1 MANAKTPEVF
11 IMVVKT
17 LKLGV
22 ITAGGLALAGG
33 LLFGRDVV
41 SYVSSSARS
50 MQEAVKDSV
59 PIEFELRRAR
69 DLLDD
74 IIPEMHCNVRLIAQ
88 QEVEIDALRKDIGGS
103 RERIKTE
110 TAQIQKLKDALARG
124 SEQLSFTFA
133 GVQYTREQVK
143 EDLARRL
150 DNVKEADVIVAGKQ
164 RLLENRTKAL
174 GAAMQAL
181 ERTRSQKSLLE
192 SQIAAL
198 EGQHKLLQ
206 ATSVGSSIQVDHS
219 KLAQTQ
225 KLIAQIKKQLDTAE
239 RVLAHEAKFTQP
251 IPVDAIS
258 EKDVVSQAEEYLA
271 AARK

>member
-1 MANAKTPEVF
+1 
-11 IMVVKT
+11 MVVKT
-17 LKLGV
+17 LKYGI
-22 ITAGGLALAGG
+22 ITTGALALGGG
-33 LLFGRDVV
+33 LLFGRDLV

-50 MQEAVKDSV
+50 MQSAVKDSV

-69 DLLDD
+69 DLMDD

-88 QEVEIDALRKDIGGS
+88 QEVEIDALRKDVGMS
-103 RERIKTE
+103 RESVKGE
-110 TAQIQKLKDALARG
+110 TVQIQKLKDALGKGEHLFR
-124 SEQLSFTFA
+124 FA
-133 GVQYTREQVK
+133 GIEYTRDQVK

-150 DNVKEADVIVAGKQ
+150 ENVKEADVILAGKQ

-174 GAAMQAL
+174 AAAMQAL
-181 ERTRSQKSLLE
+181 DRTRAQKSLLE

-206 ATSVGSSIQVDHS
+206 ATSVGSSIQVDNS

-251 IPVDAIS
+251 IQVDAVS
-258 EKDVVSQAEEYLA
+258 EKDVVAQAEEYLA
-271 AARK
+271 TARK

>member
-1 MANAKTPEVF
+1 MLLKT
-11 IMVVKT
+11 IKYGVVT
-17 LKLGV
+17 VG
-22 ITAGGLALAGG
+22 ALALAGG

-50 MQEAVKDSV
+50 VQCAVKDAV

-74 IIPEMHCNVRLIAQ
+74 IIPEMHANIRLIAQ
-88 QEVEIDALRKDIGGS
+88 QEVEIDSLRKDVATS
-103 RERIKTE
+103 RESIKAE
-110 TAQIQKLKDALARG
+110 TAQVQKLKDALGKGDSR
-124 SEQLSFTFA
+124 FTFA
-133 GVQYTREQVK
+133 GIEYTREQVK

-150 DNVKEADVIVAGKQ
+150 ENVKEADVIVAGKQ

-174 GAAMQAL
+174 AAAMQAL
-181 ERTRSQKSLLE
+181 DRTRSQKSLLE

-198 EGQHKLLQ
+198 DGQHRLLQ

-219 KLAQTQ
+219 KLAQTE
-225 KLIAQIKKQLDTAE
+225 KLIAQIKNQLDVAE

-251 IPVDAIS
+251 IQVDAVS
-258 EKDVVSQAEEYLA
+258 EKDVVNQAEEYLA

>member
-1 MANAKTPEVF
+1 
-11 IMVVKT
+11 MVVKT
-17 LKLGV
+17 LKYGI
-22 ITAGGLALAGG
+22 ITTGALALGGG
-33 LLFGRDVV
+33 LLFGRDLV

-50 MQEAVKDSV
+50 VQSAVKDSV

-69 DLLDD
+69 DLMDD

-88 QEVEIDALRKDIGGS
+88 QEVEIDALRKDVGMS
-103 RERIKTE
+103 RESVKAE
-110 TAQIQKLKDALARG
+110 TVQILKLKDALGKGEQKFPLRRHRVHARSG
-124 SEQLSFTFA
+124 E
-133 GVQYTREQVK
+133 GRPG
-143 EDLARRL
+143 RRL
-150 DNVKEADVIVAGKQ
+150 DNVKEADLILSGKQ

-174 GAAMQAL
+174 AAAMQAL
-181 ERTRSQKSLLE
+181 ERTRAQKSLLE

-206 ATSVGSSIQVDHS
+206 ATSVGSSIQVDNS

-251 IPVDAIS
+251 IQVDAVS
-258 EKDVVSQAEEYLA
+258 EKDVVAQAEEYLA
-271 AARK
+271 TARK

>member
-1 MANAKTPEVF
+1 M
-11 IMVVKT
+11 
-17 LKLGV
+17 
-22 ITAGGLALAGG
+22 
-33 LLFGRDVV
+33 
-41 SYVSSSARS
+41 
-50 MQEAVKDSV
+50 
-59 PIEFELRRAR
+59 
-69 DLLDD
+69 
-74 IIPEMHCNVRLIAQ
+74 
-88 QEVEIDALRKDIGGS
+88 S

-110 TAQIQKLKDALARG
+110 TTQIQKLKDSLGKPDQTA
-124 SEQLSFTFA
+124 FTFA

-143 EDLARRL
+143 EDLVRRL
-150 DNVKEADVIVAGKQ
+150 DNVKEAEVIVSGKQ

-174 GAAMQAL
+174 AAAMQAL

-251 IPVDAIS
+251 IQVDAIS
-258 EKDVVSQAEEYLA
+258 EGDVVAQADEYLA